1 MAGTFT
7 HFVVCNK
14 ARSKRSVIGSEL
26 WRLLSDNYC
35 FMFLGSVSPDLPY
48 LSFQEGKTNWAD
60 VMHYERTNS
69 VLIIGCEELRQNW
82 ENRQKAD
89 EAKLAWLLGYT
100 SHLVIDATVHPVVK
114 KIVGDYESHKEEH
127 RACEMT
133 QDSILFKKWMMQD
146 IKYSEFSEILKY
158 CREADEYDDVMEFWE
173 KLLTKT
179 YSDKGEE
186 PDPKMWVK
194 TYAKAIDFAEG
205 DSGAAA
211 IFRHAGTIKK
221 LVYKTSKEISKNQPD
236 EFRKYFTNVLIPTGG
251 EGNFEKDAAER
262 AVQNVIDAWKRIEE
276 SLTTSILIAEYI
288 KNWNLDTGEDQDAP
302 SRQTTYWA

>member
-7 HFVVCNK
+7 HLEICNRAK
-14 ARSKRSVIGSEL
+14 SKRSVIGQEL
-26 WRLLSDNYC
+26 WKLLNANYP
-35 FMFLGSVSPDLPY
+35 FMLLGSVSPDLPY
-48 LSFQEGKTNWAD
+48 LSFKQGKANWAD

-69 VLIIGCEELRQNW
+69 VLISGCEELRKNW
-82 ENRQKAD
+82 ANRQAED
-89 EAKLAWLLGYT
+89 EAKLAWLMGYA

-114 KIVGDYESHKEEH
+114 QIVGDYDSHKDEH

-133 QDSILFKKWMMQD
+133 QDSILFRKWMRQD
-146 IKYSEFSEILKY
+146 IKYSEFSEALKY
-158 CREADEYDDVMEFWE
+158 CREKNEHDAVMEFWK

-179 YSDKGEE
+179 YPEKGET

-221 LVYKTSKEISKNQPD
+221 LVYKTSTQIAENQPD
-236 EFRKYFTNVLIPTGG
+236 EYAKYFTNVLLPNGE
-251 EGNFEKDAAER
+251 EGNFEKDVAEK
-262 AVQNVIDAWKRIEE
+262 ALENVTDAWNKIYE
-276 SLTTSILIAEYI
+276 SLTTSTLIAEYI
-288 KNWNLDTGEDQDAP
+288 KNWNLDTGEDQDTP
-302 SRQTTYWA
+302 DKQTTYWA

>member
-7 HFVVCNK
+7 HFVICNK
-14 ARSKRSVIGSEL
+14 ARSKRSIIGGEL
-26 WRLLSDNYC
+26 WKLLSGNYR

-48 LSFQEGKTNWAD
+48 LSFKEGKTNWAD
-60 VMHYERTNS
+60 VMHYEWTNS
-69 VLIIGCEELRQNW
+69 ALISGCEELKQNW
-82 ENRQKAD
+82 AERQKAD
-89 EAKLAWLLGYT
+89 ESKLAWLLGFA

-133 QDSILFKKWMMQD
+133 QDSILFKKWMKQD

-158 CREADEYDDVMEFWE
+158 CREADEHDDVMKFWK
-173 KLLTKT
+173 KLLTKA
-179 YSDKGEE
+179 YPEKEEE

-221 LVYKTSKEISKNQPD
+221 LVYETSGEIIKNQPVKYT
-236 EFRKYFTNVLIPTGG
+236 KYFTNILILTGG
-251 EGNFEKDAAER
+251 EGDFEKDVAER
-262 AVQNVIDAWKRIEE
+262 AVQNVTDVWKRIQE
-276 SLTTSILIAEYI
+276 SLTASTLIAEYV
-288 KNWNLDTGEDQDAP
+288 KNWNLDTGEDQDTP
-302 SRQTTYWA
+302 SKQITYWA

>member
-14 ARSKRSVIGSEL
+14 ARSKKSVIGSDL

-48 LSFQEGKTNWAD
+48 LSFHEGKTNWAD

-89 EAKLAWLLGYT
+89 EAKLAWLMGYA
-100 SHLVIDATVHPVVK
+100 SHLVIDATVHPVVR
-114 KIVGDYESHKEEH
+114 KIVGDYDTHKDEH

-133 QDSILFKKWMMQD
+133 QDSIMFKKWMRQE

-158 CREADEYDDVMEFWE
+158 CREADEHDAVMECWKKPLTIAYAE
-173 KLLTKT
+173 KG
-179 YSDKGEE
+179 DE

-211 IFRHAGTIKK
+211 IFRHAG
-221 LVYKTSKEISKNQPD
+221 KTSEELTQNRPD
-236 EFRKYFTNVLIPTGG
+236 EYSKYYTNVLLPTG
-251 EGNFEKDAAER
+251 EVGNFEKDVAEK
-262 AVQNVIDAWKRIEE
+262 AVQNVTDAWNNIIA
-276 SLTTSILIAEYI
+276 SITSGTVIAEYI
-288 KNWNLDTGEDQDAP
+288 KNWNLDTGEDQDA
-302 SRQTTYWA
+302 SDKETTYWA